1 MNTPLPNDL
10 AGYQHL
16 GPDVW
21 VKPDDIIVDEGKPF
35 RFAGWS
41 FSGHM
46 VCLAEQYFG
55 CRVYRK
61 MPVAHQ
67 HDPL

>member
-16 GPDVW
+16 EPDVW
-21 VKPDDIIVDEGKPF
+21 MRPDDIFVEAGKPF
-35 RFAGWS
+35 RFAGPQ
-41 FSGHM
+41 FAGRM
-46 VCLAEQYFG
+46 VAHAELIPY